1 MSSYSASGDVV
12 VTTSPKEGEDEAVIY
27 ALLLCTSQVFPSMLN
42 AAIELNL
49 FEIVAKATPPNAP
62 MSASDIASKLPT
74 QHLDRLKRMLRL
86 LANYSLLT
94 CSTHTNEDGSIE
106 RTYGLSSVGKYF
118 VNDETRGSLGSFTTL
133 CQHPT
138 VLKLWPNFKDV
149 ITDSEDDLCKKVHG
163 MSFYQCTERDPQLSY
178 IFNDSMANLCNIEMN
193 KILEEY
199 KGFEGVSNLVDV
211 GGCTGQTLHM
221 IISKY
226 STIKGINFD
235 LPQVVEKAP
244 SYPGIQH
251 VGGDMYHCVPK
262 GDAMILKAMLH
273 NWSDENC
280 LSILRNCHN
289 ALPQN
294 GKVIVIEFV
303 APEEASE
310 SNVSKLLSNFD
321 SLMYMTSG
329 GKERSEEEYEKL
341 CKLSGFSR
349 FQVVCR
355 AFSALGTMEFHK

>member
-1 MSSYSASGDVV
+1 
-12 VTTSPKEGEDEAVIY
+12 
-27 ALLLCTSQVFPSMLN
+27 
-42 AAIELNL
+42 
-49 FEIVAKATPPNAP
+49 
-62 MSASDIASKLPT
+62 
-74 QHLDRLKRMLRL
+74 
-86 LANYSLLT
+86 
-94 CSTHTNEDGSIE
+94 
-106 RTYGLSSVGKYF
+106 
-118 VNDETRGSLGSFTTL
+118 
-133 CQHPT
+133 
-138 VLKLWPNFKDV
+138 
-149 ITDSEDDLCKKVHG
+149 
-163 MSFYQCTERDPQLSY
+163 
-178 IFNDSMANLCNIEMN
+178 
-193 KILEEY
+193 
-199 KGFEGVSNLVDV
+199 
-211 GGCTGQTLHM
+211 
-221 IISKY
+221 
-226 STIKGINFD
+226 
-235 LPQVVEKAP
+235 
-244 SYPGIQH
+244 
-251 VGGDMYHCVPK
+251 
-262 GDAMILKAMLH
+262 MLH

>member
-138 VLKLWPNFKDV
+138 VLKLWYVVLFALYN
-149 ITDSEDDLCKKVHG
+149 
-163 MSFYQCTERDPQLSY
+163 
-178 IFNDSMANLCNIEMN
+178 NLNGN
-193 KILEEY
+193 
-199 KGFEGVSNLVDV
+199 V
-211 GGCTGQTLHM
+211 
-221 IISKY
+221 
-226 STIKGINFD
+226 
-235 LPQVVEKAP
+235 
-244 SYPGIQH
+244 
-251 VGGDMYHCVPK
+251 
-262 GDAMILKAMLH
+262 
-273 NWSDENC
+273 
-280 LSILRNCHN
+280 LR
-289 ALPQN
+289 
-294 GKVIVIEFV
+294 
-303 APEEASE
+303 
-310 SNVSKLLSNFD
+310 
-321 SLMYMTSG
+321 SG
-329 GKERSEEEYEKL
+329 L
-341 CKLSGFSR
+341 
-349 FQVVCR
+349 
-355 AFSALGTMEFHK
+355 